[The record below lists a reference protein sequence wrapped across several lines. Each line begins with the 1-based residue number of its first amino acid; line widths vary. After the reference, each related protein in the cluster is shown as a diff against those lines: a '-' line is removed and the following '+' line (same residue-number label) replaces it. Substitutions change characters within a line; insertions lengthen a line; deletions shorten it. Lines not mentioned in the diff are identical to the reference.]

1 MAGTC
6 TYKCL
11 RATVLLHLLVLNP
24 SLTGTHTHT
33 HYTFPLDTQAT
44 QCLAPGSPSSLVPPA
59 QTHTHRSKQVSLGA
73 GPDLW
78 SLQSLTLS
86 QLLAPLV
93 SPESIPH
100 HPASLTPDYHGW
112 TSALITNLST
122 HGQTLAAQKA
132 EEHHGRNTVFG
143 AIWLKLD

>member
-1 MAGTC
+1 MPEGHSPPPPAGTQPLSDR
-6 TYKCL
+6 Y
-11 RATVLLHLLVLNP
+11 P
-24 SLTGTHTHT
+24 HTHSL
-33 HYTFPLDTQAT
+33 HIPLGHSGYPMPGPWIPFFPGPTSTD
-44 QCLAPGSPSSLVPPA
+44 
-59 QTHTHRSKQVSLGA
+59 THTHRSKQVSLGA

-122 HGQTLAAQKA
+122 HGSTEGRGTPWQ
-132 EEHHGRNTVFG
+132 EHS
-143 AIWLKLD
+143 IWCHLVKTGLTT